1 MVAMGVFFHAMF
13 TGLAGEIDIVRQSGE
28 AWFADI
34 SWSLRPGDLETD
46 ANQVF
51 AHLYV
56 CMLYV
61 VCIGNSVRS
70 VRPNFYSSRRL
81 GLGREGWVAVCP
93 WPNRR
98 ACTLGC
104 VLVRLSGCSLV
115 CNPVH
120 FRTLSR
126 WGGYGYTVFL
136 CIGTIKQCSL
146 CRKVLYSAKVRS
158 SRQLNWKDVTTNEVK
173 PNLIFIVNG

>member
-1 MVAMGVFFHAMF
+1 MVAIGVFFHAMF

-70 VRPNFYSSRRL
+70 VRPNFLFVSTFGVGAR
-81 GLGREGWVAVCP
+81 GLGRCLPLTKQTGMYTWVCA
-93 WPNRR
+93 
-98 ACTLGC
+98 
-104 VLVRLSGCSLV
+104 
-115 CNPVH
+115 
-120 FRTLSR
+120 
-126 WGGYGYTVFL
+126 
-136 CIGTIKQCSL
+136 
-146 CRKVLYSAKVRS
+146 S
-158 SRQLNWKDVTTNEVK
+158 SVVWLFVG
-173 PNLIFIVNG
+173 L